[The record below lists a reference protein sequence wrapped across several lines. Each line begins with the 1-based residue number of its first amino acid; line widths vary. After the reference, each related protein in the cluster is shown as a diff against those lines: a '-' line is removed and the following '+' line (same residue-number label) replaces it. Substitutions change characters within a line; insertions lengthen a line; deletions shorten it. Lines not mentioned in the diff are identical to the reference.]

1 MGVWVTF
8 AESSRP
14 LGSPLLPAVRQLL
27 WLLASLLRILRS
39 HSPPKDSPCSRRG
52 RRRVTAAGW
61 AWTIRT
67 VNMLSLDPGFLLLS
81 PEILRKVEVASTENP
96 LKSLI
101 TLIQVRHISLCSS
114 KSLWFW
120 PWKRCFRCM
129 FLALSIFVLQNGIK
143 ISRIL
148 SFSGFYSS
156 SLVKLVLVLPSTC
169 LEGDKNK
176 VAVRHNYGFPTLQK
190 TVENKGSGTVSNR
203 GPQFYWPTSRHLWP
217 LLACAM
223 RGFNAVWVGL
233 TGTVT
238 IGVIIVSTA
247 I

>member
-14 LGSPLLPAVRQLL
+14 LGSPPLPAVRQLL

-52 RRRVTAAGW
+52 RRCVTAASW

-81 PEILRKVEVASTENP
+81 PEILRKGEVASTENH
-96 LKSLI
+96 LKSPV
-101 TLIQVRHISLCSS
+101 TLIQVRHISPCSS

-120 PWKRCFRCM
+120 PWKGYFLCM
-129 FLALSIFVLQNGIK
+129 FLPLSIFVLQNGIRF
-143 ISRIL
+143 SRIL

-156 SLVKLVLVLPSTC
+156 SLVKLVLVLPSIC

-176 VAVRHNYGFPTLQK
+176 VAVRHNYSFPTRQRHCLK
-190 TVENKGSGTVSNR
+190 PGATV
-203 GPQFYWPTSRHLWP
+203 YWPASRHLWP
-217 LLACAM
+217 LLACAI

-247 I
+247 T